1 MQIEHARQTSI
12 SDFEHFTNWKNNRQ
26 KICFWKF
33 SNIFLELPETEYM
46 YNNTCWWICVQNFK
60 SGYIEKRLSL
70 TVLNAQKATFY
81 AISEDLGIFPILNF
95 CPIWTV

>member
-1 MQIEHARQTSI
+1 MPVKLLSQILNILQI
-12 SDFEHFTNWKNNRQ
+12 GKIIVKKYVFENFPT
-26 KICFWKF
+26 F
-33 SNIFLELPETEYM
+33 FLELPETVYM

-70 TVLNAQKATFY
+70 TVLNAQKAMFY

>member
-1 MQIEHARQTSI
+1 MPVKLLSQILNILQI
-12 SDFEHFTNWKNNRQ
+12 GKIIVKKYVFENFPT
-26 KICFWKF
+26 F
-33 SNIFLELPETEYM
+33 FLELPETEYM